1 MKQHSFEYILRYMDK
16 IILELD
22 KEMAARLERVAP
34 ARSRKRSEF
43 LRMAIRKALWDLE
56 EHETAEAYARK
67 PDSAEDAYIDPR
79 VWEEPPLR
87 GRKPRR
93 KT

>member
-1 MKQHSFEYILRYMDK
+1 MPIILYILEYMDK

-22 KEMAARLERVAP
+22 KETLTRLERVAP

-56 EHETAEAYARK
+56 ERETAEAYARM
-67 PDSAEDAYIDPR
+67 PDSAGDAYIDPR
-79 VWEEPPLR
+79 VWEKPASR
-87 GRKPRR
+87 RRRPRR
-93 KT
+93 KS